1 MELSILY
8 WAAAMLP
15 VNLFNLL
22 LFSDLCGWILKE
34 DPQRKAGWPFGCVAA
49 AALMTVI
56 DLLPAPWW
64 INVLLSALILTIIAV
79 WFFDWQQGG
88 KRLWFI
94 SGFLLLIAFSDA
106 LGQGGYLLLEPEAAG
121 WPGPLRR
128 IAGIFV
134 CLLVVF
140 MLIKLYIRMA
150 VSI

>member
-64 INVLLSALILTIIAV
+64 INVLLSALILAIIAV
-79 WFFDWQQGG
+79 WFFDWQ
-88 KRLWFI
+88 
-94 SGFLLLIAFSDA
+94 
-106 LGQGGYLLLEPEAAG
+106 
-121 WPGPLRR
+121 
-128 IAGIFV
+128 
-134 CLLVVF
+134 
-140 MLIKLYIRMA
+140 
-150 VSI
+150 